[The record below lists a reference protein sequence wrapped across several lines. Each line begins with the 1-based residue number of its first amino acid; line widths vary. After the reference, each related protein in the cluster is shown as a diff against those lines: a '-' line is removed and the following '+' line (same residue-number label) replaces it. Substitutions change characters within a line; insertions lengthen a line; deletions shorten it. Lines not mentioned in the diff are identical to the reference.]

1 MEELGAVPEMEKP
14 LEVEPVETVEAT
26 AEVKPIDFDDAGN
39 FKAPVSI
46 DVKVLSN
53 GTIVESPKTPEDM
66 TLMDRVKEM
75 LKDPEADPSETCRL
89 ITQVIHDVSAGL
101 VKLRNDSTMSES
113 WKLRTYT
120 EAVKGLKE
128 ERASIMDTEALSK
141 RDIFNFDGD
150 KVKFYTAALLAWFT
164 DAMKAA
170 GVHEEARN
178 GVMKN
183 FRDISELK
191 EPALRR
197 DIQQL
202 GNLRRK

>member
-1 MEELGAVPEMEKP
+1 MEELGTVPEMEKP
-14 LEVEPVETVEAT
+14 QEPVEAKVEAT
-26 AEVKPIDFDDAGN
+26 AEVKPIDFDEAGN
-39 FKAPVSI
+39 FKAPVSL

-53 GTIVESPKTPEDM
+53 GQIVESAKTPEDM
-66 TLMDRVKEM
+66 TLMDKVRDM
-75 LKDPEADPSETCRL
+75 LRDPEADPSETCRL

-101 VKLRNDSTMSES
+101 VKLRNDATMSES

-150 KVKFYTAALLAWFT
+150 KVKFYTATLLAWFT

>member
-1 MEELGAVPEMEKP
+1 MEELGTIPEMEKP
-14 LEVEPVETVEAT
+14 QEPVEAKVEST
-26 AEVKPIDFDDAGN
+26 AEIKPIDFDEAGN
-39 FKAPVSI
+39 FKAPVSL

-53 GTIVESPKTPEDM
+53 GQIVESLKAPEDM
-66 TLMDRVKEM
+66 TLMDKVRDM
-75 LKDPEADPSETCRL
+75 LRDPEADPSETCRL

-101 VKLRNDSTMSES
+101 VKLRNDATMSES

-141 RDIFNFDGD
+141 RDIFNFDGP
-150 KVKFYTAALLAWFT
+150 KVGFYTSTLLAWFT
-164 DAMKAA
+164 EAMKAA

-183 FRDISELK
+183 FRDISEIK

-197 DIQQL
+197 DILQL
-202 GNLRRK
+202 GNLKRR